1 MVYAHT
7 FLVIKL
13 TNTMKNMNKYK
24 FFWGSTSP
32 FSNWYLHLFV
42 HKGQLFNCS
51 EQAMMYYKAKLF
63 NDNEAGV
70 NILAESNPR
79 IQKQLGRTI
88 KNFDDVI
95 WKEKRYD
102 IVKDILR
109 SKFSGSSE
117 LLGYLREHKDF
128 TIVEASPYDRIWG
141 IGYDAQNALANID
154 KWGENLLGKILT
166 ELANE
171 L

>member
-79 IQKQLGRTI
+79 IQKQLGRI
-88 KNFDDVI
+88 VKNFDDTI

-117 LLGYLREHKDF
+117 LLGYLREHKGF
-128 TIVEASPYDRIWG
+128 IIVEASPYDRIWG
-141 IGYDAQNALANID
+141 IGYDEKNALANID

>member
-1 MVYAHT
+1 
-7 FLVIKL
+7 
-13 TNTMKNMNKYK
+13 MNKYK

-32 FSNWYLHLFV
+32 FSNWYVHPFV
-42 HKGQLFNCS
+42 HEQQVFNCS

-63 NDNEAGV
+63 NDIQACE

-79 IQKQLGRTI
+79 LQKKLGRGI
-88 KNFDDVI
+88 VNFDDTI

-109 SKFSGSSE
+109 SKFLGSSE
-117 LLGYLREHKDF
+117 LLSYLQEYKDF
-128 TIVEASPYDRIWG
+128 IIIEASPYDRIWG
-141 IGYDAQNALANID
+141 IGYDRQNALANID